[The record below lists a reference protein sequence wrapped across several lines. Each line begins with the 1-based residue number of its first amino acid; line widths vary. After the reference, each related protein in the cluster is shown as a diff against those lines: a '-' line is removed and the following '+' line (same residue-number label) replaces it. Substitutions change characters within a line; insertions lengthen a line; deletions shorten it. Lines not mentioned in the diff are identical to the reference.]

1 MGGLIMEDIIR
12 HSGYLCVN
20 RNNTDHEGTQIQ
32 HAYTQRYAY
41 DFIDGELVIHAYES
55 IRCAS
60 PPIPHLLPEIY
71 DRPIILGHGYDNTK
85 YLFCL
90 PFGFE
95 KLSVFHPFPRDMK
108 VRPEFVIKDFTP
120 GTVFN

>member
-32 HAYTQRYAY
+32 HANTQRYAY

-55 IRCAS
+55 M
-60 PPIPHLLPEIY
+60 LP
-71 DRPIILGHGYDNTK
+71 LN
-85 YLFCL
+85 
-90 PFGFE
+90 GFI
-95 KLSVFHPFPRDMK
+95 SNK
-108 VRPEFVIKDFTP
+108 VCFFLRFIT
-120 GTVFN
+120 